1 MPIPPF
7 TRCAFL
13 VLPVPTLVLR
23 KRIRAPMRRHSA
35 LFAIALAACSG
46 ASRAPEAPNAAGVPR
61 VGPPAG
67 SVIVVGG
74 GAQGPELWA
83 KFIELAGGPD
93 ALIVDVPTAGGDS
106 IDLTTAGA
114 ALRRAGARNVVVY
127 HTKDRTLADN
137 DAFVAKIANARG
149 IWFDGGRHYRLVDS
163 YAGTKSQRAF
173 EAVLARG
180 GVVGGTSAGASI
192 LASYLVRG
200 APSNNNN
207 IMNHPQYLV
216 GFGYLRNTAID
227 QHVVARERLPDLHDS
242 LIVRRP
248 DLLAISEDEGTSWV
262 VRGDT
267 AEIIGRN
274 KAFVYNGHDA
284 NDPGRPF
291 LMLHP
296 GDRYDLGARRV
307 MSRAASGTKLTDAF
321 VDDMFAPWRDAVRG
335 GATVLVA
342 RDGKVLVNKAYG
354 VPMQRRYQPE
364 TGVPNF
370 SLGGLGAVLDD
381 AAGGS
386 TPNTAGV
393 RRAATLGGA
402 QRIAYDSAHR
412 AWSASVDDMYR
423 VELGR
428 FVVAPG
434 ARDTNRVPSAF
445 TREQDRGLERF
456 SVFGTSDGK
465 QTAWLRY
472 PAQRTVVLVLTG
484 DPSAD
489 AKGLA
494 TKLADRL
501 LR

>member
-1 MPIPPF
+1 
-7 TRCAFL
+7 
-13 VLPVPTLVLR
+13 
-23 KRIRAPMRRHSA
+23 
-35 LFAIALAACSG
+35 
-46 ASRAPEAPNAAGVPR
+46 
-61 VGPPAG
+61 VGPPSG
-67 SVIVVGG
+67 SVVVVGG

-106 IDLTTAGA
+106 IDMAAAGR
-114 ALRRAGARNVVVY
+114 ALRQAGARNVVVY
-127 HTKDRTLADN
+127 HTKDRAVADA
-137 DAFVAKIANARG
+137 DSFVAKIANARG

-163 YAGTKSQRAF
+163 YMGTKSQRAF

-207 IMNHPQYLV
+207 IINHPQYLA

-274 KAFVYNGHDA
+274 KAFVYNGRDA

-307 MSRAASGTKLTDAF
+307 MARAADGTGLTPAF
-321 VDDMFAPWRDAVRG
+321 VDGLFAPWRDAARG
-335 GATVLVA
+335 GATVVVA
-342 RDGKVLVNKAYG
+342 RAGKVLVNRAYG
-354 VPMQRRYQPE
+354 IPVQRRFQPE

-370 SLGGLGAVLDD
+370 PLGGLGAVLDD
-381 AAGGS
+381 ALGGAA
-386 TPNTAGV
+386 TPAAV
-393 RRAATLGGA
+393 RRVATLGGA
-402 QRIAYDSAHR
+402 QRLQYDT
-412 AWSASVDDMYR
+412 ASKSWRGAVDDLYR

-434 ARDTNRVPSAF
+434 APDTNRVPSVF
-445 TREQDRGLERF
+445 TRVDEAGRAGYA
-456 SVFGTSDGK
+456 VYGTPDGK
-465 QTAWLRY
+465 QAAWVRY
-472 PAQRTVVLVLTG
+472 PAQRTVVLVVTG
-484 DPSAD
+484 DPQAD
-489 AKGLA
+489 ARGLA
-494 TKLADRL
+494 RQLADRL